1 MATKN
6 QIEIKK
12 FITPEIKKKF
22 NSWEK
27 QFISS
32 LYNKDTDWSSKQLE
46 KFEQIKKKYKLVERI
61 VKEKIIYLST
71 GNATGYQNFQKI
83 TTRKMRKN
91 RFIGTKTNKLK

>member
-22 NSWEK
+22 SSWEK

-32 LYNKDTDWSSKQLE
+32 LYNKDTNWSPKQLE
-46 KFEQIKKKYKLVERI
+46 KFEEIKKKYKLFERI
-61 VKEKIIYLST
+61 VKEKVIYLPT
-71 GNATGYQNFQKI
+71 GNAAGYQNFQKI

-91 RFIGTKTNKLK
+91 IALSKNK